1 MIDLGFMSGQT
12 IAVLGLGK
20 TGSSAARALIAGG
33 ATVWAWDDSDKQRAA
48 HADLPL
54 ADLADCDWSRVA
66 GLVLSPGIPHSFPK
80 PHPAVIA
87 AKAAGVPI
95 YGDIELLIRAQ
106 PAARFVGITGT
117 NGKSTTTAL
126 LGHIL
131 KEAGLKAEVGGN
143 LGTPVLTLKPL
154 ERDGIYVMELSS
166 YQLEL
171 TPSLNCD
178 VAVLLN
184 ITPDHID
191 RHGSMAGYVAAK
203 RMIFRS
209 VGKTQTAVVA
219 VDDELCRHIAAELAA
234 RGHHRVVPIS
244 AVQRVQNGVWC
255 DGTLLHDRRDRIV
268 VDLAKAPALP
278 GAHNAQ
284 NAAAS
289 YAAARALGV
298 DAETIAKAILTF
310 PGLAHRQERI
320 ATLEGVSFVNDS
332 KATNAEAAAKALA
345 CYDHIYWIAGG
356 VAKEGGIATLES
368 YYPRIR
374 HAFLI
379 GEAADLFAKTLG
391 RAVPHSMEG
400 NLERAVTAAYAMA
413 RHDDRPGAVVLLSP
427 ACASFDQY
435 SGFEARGAHFREL
448 VGRLASERAA

>member
-1 MIDLGFMSGQT
+1 MIDLSFMSGST

-20 TGSSAARALIAGG
+20 TGISAARALIQGG
-33 ATVWAWDDSDKQRAA
+33 ARVWAWDDNEKSRAA
-48 HADLPL
+48 HADLPI
-54 ADLADCDWSRVA
+54 ADLQGCDWSRVA
-66 GLVLSPGIPHSFPK
+66 ALLLSPGIPHSFPK
-80 PHPAVIA
+80 PHPAVTA
-87 AKAAGVPI
+87 AKQAGVPI
-95 YGDIELLIRAQ
+95 YGDIELLLRAQ

-131 KEAGLKAEVGGN
+131 KAAGLKAEIGGN
-143 LGTPVLTLKPL
+143 LGTPVLTLAPL

-209 VGKTQTAVVA
+209 VGKTQTAVIA
-219 VDDELCRHIAAELAA
+219 TDDELCRHIAAELAA
-234 RGHHRVVPIS
+234 RGHHRIVPIS
-244 AVQRVQNGVWC
+244 AAHRTPHGVWC
-255 DGTLLHDRRDRIV
+255 EGTLLHDSDGRV
-268 VDLAKAPALP
+268 VLDLARVPSLP
-278 GAHNAQ
+278 GQHNAQ
-284 NAAAS
+284 NAAAAF
-289 YAAARALGV
+289 AAARALGL
-298 DAETIAKAILTF
+298 DAAIIAEAILTF
-310 PGLAHRQERI
+310 PGLAHRQERVASLDGI
-320 ATLEGVSFVNDS
+320 SFVNDS
-332 KATNAEAAAKALA
+332 KATNAEAAAKALV

-356 VAKEGGIATLES
+356 VAKEGGIGSLAS
-368 YYPRIR
+368 YFPRIR

-379 GEAADLFAKTLG
+379 GEAAEPFAKTLG
-391 RAVPHSMEG
+391 TVPHSLVG
-400 NLERAVTAAYAMA
+400 DLKAAVEAAYAMA
-413 RHDDRPGAVVLLSP
+413 RRDAHARAVVLLSP

-435 SGFEARGAHFREL
+435 PGFEARGAHFREL
-448 VGRLASERAA
+448 VGRLAKERAA

>member
-1 MIDLGFMSGQT
+1 MIDLSFMAGST

-20 TGSSAARALIAGG
+20 TGTSAAHALMQGG
-33 ATVWAWDDSDKQRAA
+33 AKVWAWDDNEKQRAE
-48 HADLPL
+48 HADLPI
-54 ADLADCDWSRVA
+54 ADLGDCDWSRVA
-66 GLVLSPGIPHSFPK
+66 ALVLSPGIPHSFPK
-80 PHPAVIA
+80 PHPAVSA

-131 KEAGLKAEVGGN
+131 KEAALKAEVGGN
-143 LGTPVLTLKPL
+143 LGTPVLTLKAL
-154 ERDGIYVMELSS
+154 ERDGVYVMELSS

-191 RHGSMAGYVAAK
+191 RHGSMAGYIAAK
-203 RMIFRS
+203 RLVFRS
-209 VGKTQTAVVA
+209 VGKTQTAVIA
-219 VDDELCRHIAAELAA
+219 TDDELCRHIAAELAA
-234 RGHHRVVPIS
+234 RGHHRVIPIS
-244 AVQRVQNGVWC
+244 AVHRTPHGVWC
-255 DGTLLHDRRDRIV
+255 ERTLLHDTDGQV
-268 VDLAKAPALP
+268 VLDLARAPALP

-284 NAAAS
+284 NAAAAF
-289 YAAARALGV
+289 AAARALGL
-298 DAETIAKAILTF
+298 DAGVIAAAILTF

-320 ATLEGVSFVNDS
+320 AALDGVSFVNDS
-332 KATNAEAAAKALA
+332 KATNAEAAAKALV

-356 VAKEGGIATLES
+356 VAKEGGINTLES
-368 YYPRIR
+368 YFPRIR

-379 GEAADLFAKTLG
+379 GQAAEPFAKTLG
-391 RAVPHSMEG
+391 GNVPHSLVG
-400 NLERAVTAAYAMA
+400 DLEHAVQAAYAMA
-413 RHDDRPGAVVLLSP
+413 RRDGHHGAVVLLSP

-435 SGFEARGAHFREL
+435 PGFEARGAHFREL
-448 VGRLASERAA
+448 VGRIASERAA